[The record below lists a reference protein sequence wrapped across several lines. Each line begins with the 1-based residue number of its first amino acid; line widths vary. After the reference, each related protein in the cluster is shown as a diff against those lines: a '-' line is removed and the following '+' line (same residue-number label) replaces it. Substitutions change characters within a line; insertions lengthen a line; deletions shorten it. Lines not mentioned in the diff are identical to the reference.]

1 MYVQHGILDS
11 RKKISIAA
19 TLVQYLINFF
29 KLGYS
34 RPRPLYVELV
44 YYLMVNLGPVGV
56 DEDEE
61 SEAKGQDE
69 EAVPDGQPQD
79 GLCGGG

>member
-29 KLGYS
+29 LNWGT
-34 RPRPLYVELV
+34 PRPL
-44 YYLMVNLGPVGV
+44 
-56 DEDEE
+56 
-61 SEAKGQDE
+61 
-69 EAVPDGQPQD
+69 
-79 GLCGGG
+79 

>member
-1 MYVQHGILDS
+1 
-11 RKKISIAA
+11 
-19 TLVQYLINFF
+19 
-29 KLGYS
+29 
-34 RPRPLYVELV
+34 
-44 YYLMVNLGPVGV
+44 MVNLGPVGV

>member
-29 KLGYS
+29 FKLGYTTS
-34 RPRPLYVELV
+34 LIELV

-79 GLCGGG
+79 GRCGGG